1 MLSLINIRALT
12 RFFIVLALLSFIW
25 NPMFAEAANQ
35 SSFTWQTANYGD
47 DSVKKIVESVV
58 KLIMYMCLAGGMILI
73 VIAVKGLMG
82 TGQWPQFWT
91 KIAGAVILIVIPTVW
106 NWLQTQG

>member
-1 MLSLINIRALT
+1 MIL
-12 RFFIVLALLSFIW
+12 LALVSFIW
-25 NPMFAEAANQ
+25 NPLVAEAANQ
-35 SSFTWQTANYGD
+35 STYTWSSADGGSSTVTG
-47 DSVKKIVESVV
+47 IVEKVV

-106 NWLQTQG
+106 NWLQKSDGSA